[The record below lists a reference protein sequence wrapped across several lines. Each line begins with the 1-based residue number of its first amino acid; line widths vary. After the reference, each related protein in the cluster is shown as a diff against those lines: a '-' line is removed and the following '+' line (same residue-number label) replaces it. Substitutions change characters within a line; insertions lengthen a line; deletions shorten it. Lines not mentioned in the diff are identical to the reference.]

1 MHRCVGAS
9 SARNRYVALVRIHH
23 DSLPIIPGAGRVHNH
38 FGTDLSMTTLDAVLG
53 KWSHSKGATI
63 EISKVG
69 NLKYQHVYANCKLS
83 SCNLSAAAGTHMG
96 VAYRSN
102 LRVSPAA
109 PRGRAQLLCI
119 IMYLYEL
126 YTMYDVMY
134 IMTNLYTASCSM
146 SYAVEHCTQ
155 QSPIN
160 LSWWAVGLAALSQ
173 DLMSSLAPSVPI

>member
-1 MHRCVGAS
+1 M
-9 SARNRYVALVRIHH
+9 
-23 DSLPIIPGAGRVHNH
+23 HNH

-83 SCNLSAAAGTHMG
+83 CNLSAAAGTHRG

-146 SYAVEHCTQ
+146 SCRALYRAVTDQ
-155 QSPIN
+155 P
-160 LSWWAVGLAALSQ
+160 
-173 DLMSSLAPSVPI
+173 